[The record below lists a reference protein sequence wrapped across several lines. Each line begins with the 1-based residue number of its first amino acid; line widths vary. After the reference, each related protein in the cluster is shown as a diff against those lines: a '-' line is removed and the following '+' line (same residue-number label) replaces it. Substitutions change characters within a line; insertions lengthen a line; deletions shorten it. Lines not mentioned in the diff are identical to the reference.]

1 MNAWMKVAACAV
13 AGLLIFGSGYKFAA
27 ALYEA
32 DIADLQAQH
41 ALAMKEKTDEYR
53 AKEQSQAK
61 QLADAW
67 DTLERARAE
76 SVSFSLRDDVDRV
89 RVEADRYRAKLS
101 RAGSDSCSAIRE
113 RLASCTELLSEGA
126 GLSAEGARLVE
137 RVAARKDAVV
147 KIHGEPQKELSGEN
161 RRR

>member
-1 MNAWMKVAACAV
+1 MTWIKYLGAALAAAALFV
-13 AGLLIFGSGYKFAA
+13 SGYKYAA

-41 ALAMKEKTDEYR
+41 ALAMKDKTDEYR

-67 DTLERARAE
+67 DALERARAE
-76 SVSFSLRDDVDRV
+76 SGSLRDDIDRV

-101 RAGSDSCSAIRE
+101 RASSDSCDAIRE
-113 RLASCTELLSEGA
+113 RLASCTRLLEEGA
-126 GLSAEGARLVE
+126 GLSAEGSELAE
-137 RVAARKDAVV
+137 RVAVRKDAVV
-147 KIHGEPQKELSGEN
+147 KIYGGK
-161 RRR
+161 

>member
-1 MNAWMKVAACAV
+1 MNAWMKVTACAV
-13 AGLLIFGSGYKFAA
+13 VGLLIFGSGYKFAA

-76 SVSFSLRDDVDRV
+76 SVSLRDDVDRV
-89 RVEADRYRAKLS
+89 RIEADRYRARLS
-101 RAGSDSCSAIRE
+101 AVGSDSCDAVRK
-113 RLASCTELLSEGA
+113 RLASCARLLEEGA
-126 GLSAEGARLVE
+126 GLSAEGAELSE
-137 RVAARKDAVV
+137 RIAVRKDAMTRL
-147 KIHGEPQKELSGEN
+147 LSVN
-161 RRR
+161 Y